1 MIFKGC
7 ASTLAQAGKNLSTE
21 WQEAQAHWRDAKA
34 AEFQREYLDPLPPQ
48 LARAVETLEELDR
61 LLGKVRNECE

>member
-1 MIFKGC
+1 MICKGC
-7 ASTLAQAGKNLSTE
+7 ASTLAQAGRNVSTE

-48 LARAVETLEELDR
+48 LARAQETLEELHR
-61 LLGKVRNECE
+61 LLGKIRSECE